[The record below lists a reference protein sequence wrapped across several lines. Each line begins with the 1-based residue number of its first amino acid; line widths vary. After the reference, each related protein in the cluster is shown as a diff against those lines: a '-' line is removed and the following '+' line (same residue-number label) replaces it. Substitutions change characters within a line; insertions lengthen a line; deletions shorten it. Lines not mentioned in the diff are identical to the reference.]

1 METDVTDGSTVQGG
15 SPGPQSQ
22 VPQTETEYVQMQ
34 SMNRVMT
41 QTHRFISG
49 VKGQLEVTQKELDK
63 KIVDIERLKGLLE
76 TSERRLAN
84 EMLERAGLRDELAK
98 ATELCEALKP
108 HKSMWKGHKV
118 SVPPYDGTTDW
129 TLFLQSFRAKAR
141 LAKWSEEEMCLEL
154 QVALQGTAARVLAD
168 AHLEEGTFEEMV
180 SAVAARFAPKEKRI
194 VWNEEW
200 KLLRQA
206 EGEDVDDYATTFKS
220 LYEKAYP
227 DEPLEVDGVTP
238 IVKILQFVDGLYDP
252 KVRRDVLIQQCQNIE
267 QIITKVRLCQCVDK
281 QLEMRYGEAAEV
293 VSASEVDEVVEEKG
307 GGTELQ
313 LQSPQYDAPGVLQ
326 TQGELKPDILPR
338 QGGQGH
344 GQGHDQSRDIGPVG
358 QGQIRLK
365 RCNRGLRKR
374 KGRGQGRG
382 QGQAPGES
390 QGQGQRQDQSGQ
402 IGMAKVETQ
411 LAAMQATLA
420 SIASGCMEGQVESQ
434 LAATLP
440 TESNIE
446 GVLHP
451 LNCQGLTCW
460 SVDQSQKTVKM
471 MY

>member
-1 METDVTDGSTVQGG
+1 L
-15 SPGPQSQ
+15 
-22 VPQTETEYVQMQ
+22 Y
-34 SMNRVMT
+34 
-41 QTHRFISG
+41 I
-49 VKGQLEVTQKELDK
+49 
-63 KIVDIERLKGLLE
+63 
-76 TSERRLAN
+76 
-84 EMLERAGLRDELAK
+84 
-98 ATELCEALKP
+98 
-108 HKSMWKGHKV
+108 
-118 SVPPYDGTTDW
+118 
-129 TLFLQSFRAKAR
+129 QSFRAKAK
-141 LAKWSEEEMCLEL
+141 LAKWTEEEMCLEL
-154 QVALQGTAARVLAD
+154 QVALEGRAARVLKD
-168 AHLEEGTFEEMV
+168 AQVERGTFEEMAAAV
-180 SAVAARFAPKEKRI
+180 SARYTPQETRMVYGED
-194 VWNEEW
+194 WEQ
-200 KLLRQA
+200 LRQA
-206 EGEDVDDYATTFKS
+206 ENEGVDDYAGNFRG
-220 LYEKAYP
+220 LWDKAYP
-227 DEPLEVDGVTP
+227 DDPLEVDGVTQP
-238 IVKILQFVDGLYDP
+238 LHLHKFIDGLYNTEFYG
-252 KVRRDVLIQQCQNIE
+252 DVLIKGYQNIE
-267 QIITKVRLCQCVDK
+267 QVVKRVRLLQASKTLIKKHHWETASVAPPS
-281 QLEMRYGEAAEV
+281 EVMEV
-293 VSASEVDEVVEEKG
+293 VEVAEEVVEEKG

-358 QGQIRLK
+358 QGQIRLN

-382 QGQAPGES
+382 QGQAPGKS

-440 TESNIE
+440 TEINIE
-446 GVLHP
+446 DVLHP